1 MNLSLANDQLF
12 LIYLL
17 NKFMAEKIRRNKGK
31 QQTLIIKHSIKVVHP
46 NIPSR
51 QSIKAFHQNIP
62 SRYCIK
68 VLYPGIPPSIPS
80 KHSIKLIN
88 SINRFI
94 ICLAD
99 SLVKFRSTNVD
110 FHVQILGIHLRPI
123 QKRRVVHL
131 NRSAQLEVTTDR
143 LHFVAE
149 KLSPISLSPGIYLI
163 ASYHDN
169 WTGNNDGICSITMSK
184 ENAFQLIVPCGGPF
198 QGRMIASCHCVLPH

>member
-1 MNLSLANDQLF
+1 
-12 LIYLL
+12 
-17 NKFMAEKIRRNKGK
+17 
-31 QQTLIIKHSIKVVHP
+31 
-46 NIPSR
+46 
-51 QSIKAFHQNIP
+51 
-62 SRYCIK
+62 
-68 VLYPGIPPSIPS
+68 
-80 KHSIKLIN
+80 
-88 SINRFI
+88 
-94 ICLAD
+94 LAD